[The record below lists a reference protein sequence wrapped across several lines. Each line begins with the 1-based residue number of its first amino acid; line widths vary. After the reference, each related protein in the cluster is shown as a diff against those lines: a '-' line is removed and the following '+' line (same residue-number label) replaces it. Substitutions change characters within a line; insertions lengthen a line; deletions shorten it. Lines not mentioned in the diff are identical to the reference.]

1 MSAIHSI
8 SVYQL
13 QKITL
18 SVWKGKKDVSKI
30 SVCDTINNTIFKC
43 LLRNINI
50 DEVCDNI
57 SSKDEYRL

>member
-30 SVCDTINNTIFKC
+30 SVCDTINNTIFKY